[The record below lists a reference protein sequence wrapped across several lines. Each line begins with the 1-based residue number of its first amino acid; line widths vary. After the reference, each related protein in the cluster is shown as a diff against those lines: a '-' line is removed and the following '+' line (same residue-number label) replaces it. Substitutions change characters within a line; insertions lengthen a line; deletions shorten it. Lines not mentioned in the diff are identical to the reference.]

1 MNNLQFNQ
9 DLSQPERFELKAD
22 VTQALIELMGAD
34 DRFVVIGET
43 VKGFIVQ
50 DKATE
55 GVLEV
60 SAVVKKATKDLD
72 LSDLVIDLLDEK
84 VAKDEARVKREAERL
99 AKKSKREE
107 EKAKAKAKPKAE

>member
-22 VTQALIELMGAD
+22 VTKALIELMGVD

-43 VKGFIVQ
+43 VKGFMVQ

-84 VAKDEARVKREAERL
+84 IAKDEAKAKREAERL
-99 AKKSKREE
+99 AKKTAREK
-107 EKAKAKAKPKAE
+107 EKAKTKPKAEAE